1 MEGPKFKLGKINN
14 KYLIIEIIAF
24 ARDRFDKIIDN
35 LHSSSKQMRLLLK
48 ENFLTIQNMLEESH
62 FSLD

>member
-1 MEGPKFKLGKINN
+1 MEGPKFKLGKITN

-24 ARDRFDKIIDN
+24 ARDKFDKIIDTF
-35 LHSSSKQMRLLLK
+35 HSSSKKMRLLLK
-48 ENFLTIQNMLEESH
+48 ENFLTIQNMLEDSH